1 MDGKK
6 QACAPKTQKFA
17 KKAFEAE
24 DKTVIR
30 WLGNSGAL
38 VNSRGTIVMVDPLLK
53 GFDMPLLIDM
63 PIEIS
68 EVPKVDAILITHCD
82 NDHFSRI
89 TCKELQ
95 PVCKNFHAPHHVA
108 SLMDEI
114 GIQGQGHNIHE
125 SFEVGNI
132 RVTLTPVDHAW
143 QNAYPKYKTR
153 EFKMEDYCGF
163 WIDTPDGS
171 IWAVGDSRLLEEQL
185 KMPVPDA
192 MLFDFSDSSWHIGM
206 EGAIKMANSYP
217 DTKLILWHWGCVDAP
232 NMKEFN
238 GDPAE
243 LAEKIVNPERI
254 VVLAPGEEYELR
266 KLQK

>member
-1 MDGKK
+1 MEDKK
-6 QACAPKTQKFA
+6 QAYAPKTQRFSKEAF
-17 KKAFEAE
+17 KKS

-38 VNSRGTIVMVDPLLK
+38 INSRGTTVMIDPLLK
-53 GFDMPLLIDM
+53 GFDIPLLIDM
-63 PIEIS
+63 PIEIQ
-68 EVPKVDAILITHCD
+68 EVPQVDAILITHCD

-95 PVCKNFHAPHHVA
+95 TVSKGFHAPHYVA
-108 SLMDEI
+108 DLMKEI
-114 GIQGQGHNIHE
+114 GIEGQGHNIHE
-125 SFEVGNI
+125 SFEVENI
-132 RVTLTPVDHAW
+132 RVTLTPADHSW
-143 QNAYPKYKTR
+143 QNSYPKYKTR

-185 KMPVPDA
+185 QMPVPDA

-206 EGAIKMANSYP
+206 EGAVKMANTYS
-217 DTKLILWHWGCVDAP
+217 DTPLILWHWGSVDAHK
-232 NMKEFN
+232 MKEFN

-243 LAEKIVNPERI
+243 LAGKIINPGRI
-254 VVLAPGEEYELR
+254 VVLAHGQAYELR
-266 KLQK
+266 KL